1 MRAAVTV
8 GLIVVAGALAGGC
21 RWNTDPQDYT
31 SAVAQP
37 TPDDLRSPPEAQPH
51 ACTEEGFTLVVGPE
65 PGCTGIEGIAG
76 AAGLG
81 SDSVFFHDPF
91 LPRSLSTVSATTPI
105 RVVHRGDRV
114 ADVEAVVR
122 CRPFFNDA
130 REALL
135 LVHRDRCDEAEQAVA
150 TDCGFGGRFDETLH
164 GAGVLELRF
173 AGEGALLDVRAC
185 VRPDP

>member
-8 GLIVVAGALAGGC
+8 GLLVVASALAGGC
-21 RWNTDPQDYT
+21 RWNTDPQDYS

-37 TPDDLRSPPEAQPH
+37 TPDDLRLPPEAQPH
-51 ACTEEGFTLVVGPE
+51 ACTEEGFTIVVGPE
-65 PGCTGIEGIAG
+65 RGCAGIEGIAG

-81 SDSVFFHDPF
+81 SESVFFRDPF
-91 LPRSLSTVSATTPI
+91 VPRDLSTVSATTPI
-105 RVVHRGDRV
+105 RIVQRGDGV

-135 LVHRDRCDEAEQAVA
+135 LVHRDRCDAAEEVVA
-150 TDCGFGGRFDETLH
+150 TDCGFGGRFDETLR
-164 GAGVLELRF
+164 GEGVLELRF